1 MHEREKL
8 LERYDDAAFALMMD
22 ECAENEGAAF
32 LAEFQAAAQAGD
44 LPELPEDIDR
54 ACRDTIKREYAGRE
68 RKVRFKQFRRAAAKV
83 AVAVFAAI
91 GILGT
96 LVMSVEAWR
105 IPIMN
110 FLLEDHGIY
119 SLFLPVETTYAPED
133 MDDPLEY
140 ILPEEYVKAYDDVY
154 NDAGGYERFI
164 GYLAGDDSV
173 RISATIYMEGGEYN
187 IDTEDAVVSTVKI
200 KGQNCYFIEKD
211 GCHMIWVD
219 NESKY
224 FFSFYASA
232 FDKEQFMEMA
242 DVVVEWC
249 NHFTYSN
256 P

>member
-68 RKVRFKQFRRAAAKV
+68 RKVRLKQLRRAAAKA

-105 IPIMN
+105 LSFSNLVVSMGEGFVELSPSKDDEIDFEQDALAKLLPTSYERLFFDVSQSGYITSTYASGDHYVDFILCSTN
-110 FLLEDHGIY
+110 TSAIIDSENASISTVYLLNEECILLESDYRRLIW
-119 SLFLPVETTYAPED
+119 T
-133 MDDPLEY
+133 
-140 ILPEEYVKAYDDVY
+140 
-154 NDAGGYERFI
+154 N
-164 GYLAGDDSV
+164 
-173 RISATIYMEGGEYN
+173 GEN
-187 IDTEDAVVSTVKI
+187 NV
-200 KGQNCYFIEKD
+200 
-211 GCHMIWVD
+211 
-219 NESKY
+219 
-224 FFSFYASA
+224 
-232 FDKEQFMEMA
+232 FMEVRA
-242 DVVVEWC
+242 TEFDREDFLELC
-249 NHFTYSN
+249 SSLISIYENHTFE
-256 P
+256 